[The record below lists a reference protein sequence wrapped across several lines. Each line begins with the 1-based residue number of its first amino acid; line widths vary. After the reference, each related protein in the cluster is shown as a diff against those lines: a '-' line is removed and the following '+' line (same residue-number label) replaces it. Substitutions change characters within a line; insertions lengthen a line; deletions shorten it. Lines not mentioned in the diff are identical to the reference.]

1 MFMSPGKAELCR
13 PTGGLFPCGYNRRTM
28 KLHKTLATVSGMTM
42 LSRVTGLVREFL
54 IARAFGASAWT
65 DAFFIAFRIPNLLRR
80 LFAEGAFSQ
89 AFVPILAEFKNQRGE
104 QPTRELIDHVATVL
118 IWSLLLVALLGIAGA
133 PVVVYL
139 MASGL
144 AREPEAFQASVLMTR
159 IMFPYITFMSFVALS
174 GGILNTWREFKVPA
188 FTPVLLN
195 LSFIAAALF
204 VAPHVQQPVYVLAWA
219 VVAGGVLQVAIQVP
233 ALRRIGMLPKVSLR
247 LKVALA
253 HPGVRRVLRQMVP
266 ATFAVSVAQV
276 SLIINSNIA
285 SHLAAGS
292 VSWLSYADRLME
304 LPTGL
309 LGVALGT
316 ILLPS
321 LSKAH
326 ADGNSDEYSG
336 LLDWGLKLTFLLAL
350 PAGVALAA
358 LAEPIT
364 STLFHYGRFDA
375 NAVHMTG
382 RALVAY
388 GVGLIGLILVK
399 ILAPGFYARQDI
411 KTPVKIAVGVLIA
424 TQLMNLVFVPFL
436 AHAGLAL
443 SIGLGACINAVFLYV
458 GLRRRKVYQPY
469 PGWGLFLLRLTGAL
483 FLMAGVST
491 TLASQ
496 FDWIALQAQP
506 LMRVA
511 LLAGV
516 VIAAGASYFG
526 ALLLMGFR
534 FADFKRSAD

>member
-1 MFMSPGKAELCR
+1 M
-13 PTGGLFPCGYNRRTM
+13 N
-28 KLHKTLATVSGMTM
+28 LHKTLLTVSGMTM
-42 LSRVTGLVREFL
+42 LSRITGLIREVL
-54 IARAFGASAWT
+54 IARAFGASVYT

-104 QPTRELIDHVATVL
+104 QETRELVDNVATVL
-118 IWSLLLVALLGIAGA
+118 VWTLFLTALLGIAAA
-133 PVVVYL
+133 PVVVYF

-144 AREPEAFQASVLMTR
+144 KSDPLAFSASVQMTR
-159 IMFPYITFMSFVALS
+159 IMFPYIAFMSFVALA
-174 GGILNTWREFKVPA
+174 GGILNTWREFRIPA

-195 LSFIAAALF
+195 LSFIVAALF
-204 VAPHVQQPVYVLAWA
+204 LAPYLSEPIYALAIAVL
-219 VVAGGVLQVAIQVP
+219 VGGVLQVAIQLP
-233 ALRRIGMLPKVSLR
+233 ALRRVGMLPSLSLR
-247 LKVALA
+247 LGKAFA
-253 HPGVRRVLRQMVP
+253 HPGVRRVLRLMLP
-266 ATFAVSVAQV
+266 ATFAVSVAQI

-285 SHLAAGS
+285 SHLQQGS

-326 ADGNSDEYSG
+326 SLGDTVEYSG
-336 LLDWGLKLTFLLAL
+336 LLDWGLRLTFLLAL
-350 PAGVALAA
+350 PAGMALAV

-364 STLFHYGRFDA
+364 STLFHYGKFDA
-375 NAVHMTG
+375 LSVNMTS

-388 GVGLIGLILVK
+388 GIGLIGLILVK

-411 KTPVKIAVGVLIA
+411 RTPVKIAIGVLIA
-424 TQLMNLVFVPFL
+424 TQLMNLVFVPFI

-443 SIGLGACINAVFLYV
+443 SIGLGACLNAGFLYA
-458 GLRRRKVYQPY
+458 GLRRKEIYTPR
-469 PGWGLFLLRLTGAL
+469 PGWALFMARLAGAA
-483 FLMAGVST
+483 FLMAGIAAT
-491 TLASQ
+491 MAAQ

-506 LMRVA
+506 LTRIFSLFGIM
-511 LLAGV
+511 
-516 VIAAGASYFG
+516 IAAGATYFA
-526 ALLLMGFR
+526 ALWLTGLR
-534 FADFKRSAD
+534 LRDFKRSAD